1 MASISIVQSLPQVT
15 SVFTPNAIIFDYTHD
30 GTVGTYGEVAVDG
43 YAFTATKTATL
54 SAVTDRYTF
63 DLKDI
68 LRYLISKPPTD
79 DITVSG
85 FYTPK
90 TIACNGRLS
99 NGTLQATTNT
109 FTILTFGLPDIGQTM
124 ATMQSVGRTS
134 TVYHSGTISFFW
146 YDTPGTVSLIV
157 GGVSVNYTL
166 ALGYNI
172 INLHSSQLI
181 SGTLTS
187 SPARLS
193 IPIVYIP
200 STDNQIAWLDR
211 DGGWSFCAM
220 RLVSTGTL
228 SQSENPVPVFNLS
241 NVAAN
246 TLFEDNSRKR
256 TGRITLDV
264 VARDSEHYRQL
275 TTIGDSMRVWYGGI
289 LHRVASC
296 PTDTADCRQNLYFQ
310 ITLERDEN
318 AAGY

>member
-1 MASISIVQSLPQVT
+1 MASISIVQALPNIS
-15 SVFTPNAIIFDYTHD
+15 SVFTPNAIVFDYTHD
-30 GTVGTYGEVAVDG
+30 GVVGSYAQVEVDG
-43 YAFTATKTATL
+43 YTFTATKTATV

-68 LRYLISKPPTD
+68 LRFLISKPSTAS
-79 DITVSG
+79 ITTSVL
-85 FYTPK
+85 YTPK

-99 NGTLQATTNT
+99 GGTLQATTNT
-109 FTILTFGLPDIGQTM
+109 FTVLTFGLPDIGQSM
-124 ATMQSVGRTS
+124 STMQYAGRTS
-134 TVYHSGTISFFW
+134 TIYHSGTISFLW
-146 YDTPGTVSLIV
+146 YDYPGTVSLIV
-157 GGVSVNYTL
+157 GGISVNYTL

-220 RLVSTGTL
+220 RLVSTGTI

-241 NVAAN
+241 NVDAN
-246 TLFEDNSRKR
+246 ALFEDNTRKR

-264 VARDSEHYRQL
+264 VARDAEHYRQL